1 MTTWTLGAVGDVFI
15 DRPNPK
21 DAFTGSAELLTRLDL
36 VFGNAEG
43 AYTDN
48 PHYPPSAGWRVVAPY
63 ANGAEL
69 AKAGFHVMSAANNHS
84 VDGGHEGLL
93 DTLKL
98 LQGQGIKT
106 VGAGTNLKEA
116 LAPAIIE
123 RNGAKI
129 GFIGFASVY
138 PSGYEARVTRP
149 GLAPMRVHYFIE
161 RSYGLEPGVP
171 PHVRNNAYPEDVE
184 LMKSLIQ
191 DVRKR
196 VDVVVVSHHW
206 GQYRPVYLT
215 EYERA
220 LGRAA
225 IDAGADIVLGHHH
238 HFLRGIEAYKGKP
251 IFYGLG
257 HFVFDLTGAECVQGG
272 YLRQELGDDCI
283 FPRPGYPLSPF
294 PEDTRMTMV
303 ATCDFDDKNMTSF
316 GFFPCMIDERN
327 HAYPLKVDDPRA
339 QKIVDYMTKITL
351 GADIKTT
358 YGPITERMSF
368 AFVPLEQA
376 TASHP

>member
-21 DAFTGSAELLTRLDL
+21 DAFVGSAELLKRLDL
-36 VFGNAEG
+36 VFGNSEG

-48 PHYPPSAGWRVVAPY
+48 PHYPPSVGWRVVAPC
-63 ANGAEL
+63 ANGEEL

-93 DTLKL
+93 DTLEL

-106 VGAGTNLKEA
+106 IGAGANLQEA

-123 RNGAKI
+123 KNGTKV
-129 GFIGFASVY
+129 GFVGFASVY
-138 PSGYEARVTRP
+138 PSGYQARDARP
-149 GLAPMRVHYFIE
+149 GLAPMRVHYYIE
-161 RSYGLEPGVP
+161 ISHGLESGVP
-171 PHVRNNAYPEDVE
+171 PHIRNNVYPEDVD

-191 DVRKR
+191 DLRKR

-238 HFLRGIEAYKGKP
+238 HFLRGIEVYKGKP

-272 YLRQELGDDCI
+272 YLRQELGDNCI

-303 ATCDFDDKNMTSF
+303 AACDFDGKEMTSF
-316 GFFPCMIDERN
+316 GFFPCMIDAKN
-327 HAYPLKVDDPRA
+327 HAHPLKADDPRA
-339 QKIVDYMTKITL
+339 QKVVDYMTKITA
-351 GADIKTT
+351 GADLKTA
-358 YGPITERMSF
+358 YGPVTERLDF
-368 AFVPLEQA
+368 AYSRLV
-376 TASHP
+376 